1 MVMSRDDFVT
11 FLSDGFYGVA
21 FNKPLYLF
29 KAFLTNDKAL
39 GDTYR
44 TNFLRADDKIS
55 TYLTAWDAA
64 VGDAAKEAVEA
75 SVSLDLG
82 SASVTPS
89 DAVKWPVS
97 GGLFG
102 DVKSPGSSVVD
113 GALVSYNGTSGQLIN
128 SATLENG
135 IVVKNVAVD
144 GKTVGNTLIFT
155 TDAVKTFVPVS
166 INVTITSVSGLSLVS
181 TVSVGTNSPNYNNI
195 CAAALLTGLDSNKE
209 TLQLPLIGNLS
220 AIAPS
225 TAVYTRVSIGSTA
238 TTYDLNVAIA
248 GFYI

>member
-82 SASVTPS
+82 SAVVDPL

-128 SATLENG
+128 SSSG

-166 INVTITSVSGLSLVS
+166 INVTITAVSGLSLVS

-195 CAAALLTGLDSNKE
+195 CGAALLTGLDSNNE
-209 TLQLPLIGNLS
+209 TIQIPLIANLNAIS
-220 AIAPS
+220 AGS
-225 TAVYTRVSIGSTA
+225 QVYARVSIGSIA